1 VVKVSFVKNLVTF
14 GAAGRIERKI
24 EEFED
29 LKYEYELLY
38 EKMERKRVE
47 VNDKLERLISEKVA
61 SLKSLKQ
68 LTKISKNIRQ
78 KDRDIL
84 YRSFGNEV
92 EQINFDKI
100 NETISAG
107 EIAMNATK
115 GVSAG
120 VSSALGA
127 WALVSTFGTAS
138 TGTAIAS
145 LSGAAATNA
154 TLAWF
159 GGGAMAFGGGGMA
172 AGAAV
177 LGGIVAIPALALTG
191 IFSHMQANKKIKEIE
206 KQMNKIIK
214 AMGQIE
220 SNILKMELI
229 EERTEEIITALQKT
243 REVFNSEFKKVYKS
257 IYPIPFISKWIKWIR
272 KHIFRMNYFSRRDL
286 EHIQYIG
293 GLATDFAT
301 LIDTKVFEE

>member
-29 LKYEYELLY
+29 LRYEYELLY
-38 EKMERKRVE
+38 EKMEKKRKE
-47 VNDKLERLISEKVA
+47 VNGKLECLISEKVA

-68 LTKISKNIRQ
+68 LTRISKNIRP
-78 KDRDIL
+78 KDRDVL

-100 NETISAG
+100 KETIHAG

-138 TGTAIAS
+138 TGTSIAS
-145 LSGAAATNA
+145 LSGAATINA

-159 GGGAMAFGGGGMA
+159 GGGAIAAGGGGIA
-172 AGAAV
+172 AGTAV

-191 IFSHMQANKKIKEIE
+191 IFSHLQANKKIKEIE
-206 KQMNKIIK
+206 KQMNKI
-214 AMGQIE
+214 
-220 SNILKMELI
+220 
-229 EERTEEIITALQKT
+229 
-243 REVFNSEFKKVYKS
+243 
-257 IYPIPFISKWIKWIR
+257 SKQW
-272 KHIFRMNYFSRRDL
+272 
-286 EHIQYIG
+286 
-293 GLATDFAT
+293 
-301 LIDTKVFEE
+301 TK